1 MSVFAFRRTCL
12 CQVPESSSSVP
23 TRLRNCARVRVCICV
38 FACECTCA
46 LARVRALARACPTVA
61 FSSRSV
67 PRSLTD
73 LNTDEHGP
81 LPVPVDLQESQL
93 QRACS
98 GDVTADS
105 DSNPSFGP
113 HIILGARKGG
123 GVGEKEGGKIKSPF
137 EYSRPRSDQPRAEAW
152 GAKRPKALPV
162 RGRFAECVDGG
173 ASPLRPSNR
182 QGTGVV
188 LPPAWTGVEAV
199 CRPVPCL
206 DGG

>member
-23 TRLRNCARVRVCICV
+23 TRLRDCARVRVCICA
-38 FACECTCA
+38 FTCECTCA
-46 LARVRALARACPTVA
+46 LARVRALARACPTAA

-98 GDVTADS
+98 GDFTADS

-123 GVGEKEGGKIKSPF
+123 GVGGKEGAKVKNLF
-137 EYSRPRSDQPRAEAW
+137 ECSRPRSDHAEGRGLGRKANQ
-152 GAKRPKALPV
+152 GA
-162 RGRFAECVDGG
+162 
-173 ASPLRPSNR
+173 ASARQNR
-182 QGTGVV
+182 
-188 LPPAWTGVEAV
+188 
-199 CRPVPCL
+199 
-206 DGG
+206 